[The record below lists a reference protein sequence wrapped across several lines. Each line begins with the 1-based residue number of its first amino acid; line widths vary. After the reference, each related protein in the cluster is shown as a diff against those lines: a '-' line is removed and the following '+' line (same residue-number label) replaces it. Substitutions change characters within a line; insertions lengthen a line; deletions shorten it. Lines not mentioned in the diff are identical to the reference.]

1 MGKKVNKPILV
12 AGVGISFILWF
23 YNSFSQ
29 QILEVGEWG
38 LLSAVSLGLGFW
50 WRQGQKETTNKA
62 LSVTRLTEQSVKD
75 VILQGELI
83 LNTLA
88 TEAPDCNISV
98 FKQKLT
104 ELSLG
109 FDRQELTIALAGG
122 KKVGK
127 TTLKKIL
134 LTQDFSKN
142 LSFIEIESLFKE
154 TKIPKIKA
162 DLILLLIIGDL
173 TNSHWKFLQKCNR
186 DHQRFIL
193 VFNKKD
199 QYIPEERALILE
211 QVRQQLKSMIAP
223 SDVIA
228 ISAAPQ
234 ALKVRQYEENGIIRE
249 WAESQPPEINPLSD
263 RLKLVLELERKM
275 LVCGSLWRE
284 AVSLKQQAKVNLDS
298 IRRDFALPIIEKYQ
312 WIAAA
317 SAFANPVA
325 ALDLLAT
332 AAISSQLVIDLGVI
346 YQQKLSFSQGQALSG
361 TIGKLI
367 VKLGLV
373 ELSTQTI
380 GSFLKNNAITY
391 IAGGTLQAISAAY
404 LTRLAGLSLVE
415 HFQEQD
421 LDSSTIGEID
431 LTQFPLKIKRVFEK
445 NKRTALVQNFI
456 KQALPHVSN
465 QP

>member
-1 MGKKVNKPILV
+1 MGKKFNKPILV

-23 YNSFSQ
+23 YKSFSQ

-38 LLSAVSLGLGFW
+38 LLSAISLGLGFW
-50 WRQGQKETTNKA
+50 WRQGQKEMTNKP
-62 LSVTRLTEQSVKD
+62 LPVTRLTEQSVRD
-75 VILQGELI
+75 VITQGELI

-88 TEAPDCNISV
+88 TEAPDCDISN
-98 FKQKLT
+98 FKQQLT
-104 ELSLG
+104 QLSLG

-134 LTQDFSKN
+134 LAQDFSDEIS
-142 LSFIEIESLFKE
+142 LIEIESLFKE
-154 TKIPKIKA
+154 TKMPEIKA
-162 DLILLLIIGDL
+162 DLILLLITGDL
-173 TNSHWKFLQKCNR
+173 TNSHWRFLQKCNQH
-186 DHQRFIL
+186 HQRFIL

-199 QYIPEERALILE
+199 QYIPEERVLILE
-211 QVRQQLKSMIAP
+211 QVRQQLKLMIAP

-234 ALKVRQYEENGIIRE
+234 ALKVRQHEENGIIRE
-249 WAESQPPEINPLSD
+249 WTESQLPEIHSLSD

-275 LVCGSLWRE
+275 LVWGSLWRE
-284 AVSLKQQAKVNLDS
+284 AVSLRQQAKANLDS
-298 IRRDFALPIIEKYQ
+298 IRRDCALPIIEKYQ

-317 SAFANPVA
+317 SAFANPIA

-332 AAISSQLVIDLGVI
+332 AAISSQLVIDLGRI

-380 GSFLKNNAITY
+380 GSFLKNNTITY
-391 IAGGTLQAISAAY
+391 IAGGTVQAISAAY

-415 HFQEQD
+415 HFQDQD
-421 LDSSTIGEID
+421 IDSSAIEEID
-431 LTQFPLKIKRVFEK
+431 LTKLPQKIRQVFEK
-445 NKRTALVQNFI
+445 NKRTALVNNFI
-456 KQALPHVSN
+456 QQALPHLSN

>member
-1 MGKKVNKPILV
+1 MKKKVNKPILV

-23 YNSFSQ
+23 YTSFSQ

-38 LLSAVSLGLGFW
+38 LLSAVSLGLGIFL
-50 WRQGQKETTNKA
+50 WRQEQKETTNKP
-62 LSVTRLTEQSVKD
+62 LSITRLTEQSVRD

-83 LNTLA
+83 LNTLG
-88 TEAPDCNISV
+88 TEKPDRDISV
-98 FKQKLT
+98 FKQQLT
-104 ELSLG
+104 QLSLG
-109 FDRQELTIALAGG
+109 FDRQELTIALAGD

-134 LTQDFSKN
+134 LAQYLSN
-142 LSFIEIESLFKE
+142 ELSFIEIESVFKE
-154 TKIPKIKA
+154 TKIPEIKA
-162 DLILLLIIGDL
+162 DLILLLITGDL
-173 TNSHWKFLQKCNR
+173 TNSHWRFLQKCNQ

-228 ISAAPQ
+228 TSAAPQ
-234 ALKVRQYEENGIIRE
+234 ALKVRQHEENGTIRE
-249 WAESQPPEINPLSD
+249 WTESQPPDINLLSD
-263 RLKLVLELERKM
+263 RLNLVLELERKM
-275 LVCGSLWRE
+275 LVLGSLWRE
-284 AVSLKQQAKVNLDS
+284 AVSLKQQAKANLDS
-298 IRRDFALPIIEKYQ
+298 IRHDCALPIIEKYQ

-317 SAFANPVA
+317 GAFANPVA
-325 ALDLLAT
+325 ALDLLAMV
-332 AAISSQLVIDLGVI
+332 AISSQLVIDLGVI
-346 YQQKLSFSQGQALSG
+346 YKQKLSFSQGKALSV

-391 IAGGTLQAISAAY
+391 IAGGTVQAISAAY

-415 HFQEQD
+415 YFQDQD
-421 LDSSTIGEID
+421 LNLSAIEEID
-431 LTQFPLKIKRVFEK
+431 LTQFPQKIRQVFEK
-445 NKRTALVQNFI
+445 NKRTTLVQNFI
-456 KQALPHVSN
+456 QQALPHLSN
-465 QP
+465 